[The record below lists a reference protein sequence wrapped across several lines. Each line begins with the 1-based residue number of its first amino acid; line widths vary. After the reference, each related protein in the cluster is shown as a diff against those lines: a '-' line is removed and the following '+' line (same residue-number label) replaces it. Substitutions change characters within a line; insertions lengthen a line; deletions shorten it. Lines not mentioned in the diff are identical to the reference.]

1 MDKPVTD
8 KELDQFYGV
17 EATEIEI
24 AQTIGAAAAEFDAG
38 ELADVTYINFERIA
52 EEIANGHAE
61 NIGNIIIQAR
71 KQRIAD
77 MTSTALFGRVGVID
91 PKIVKV

>member
-1 MDKPVTD
+1 MDKSVTD

-38 ELADVTYINFERIA
+38 ELADVAYINFERIA
-52 EEIANGHAE
+52 EEIANGHAA
-61 NIGNIIIQAR
+61 NIGDIIMLAR

-77 MTSTALFGRVGVID
+77 MASTALYGRVGVID
-91 PKIVKV
+91 PKTVKV

>member
-38 ELADVTYINFERIA
+38 ELADIAYINFERIA
-52 EEIANGHAE
+52 EEIANGHAA
-61 NIGNIIIQAR
+61 NIGDIIIQAR
-71 KQRIAD
+71 KRRIAD
-77 MTSTALFGRVGVID
+77 MASMAIYGRVGVID
-91 PKIVKV
+91 TKHVKV

>member
-24 AQTIGAAAAEFDAG
+24 AQTIGDAAAEFDAG
-38 ELADVTYINFERIA
+38 EMADVTYINFEQIA
-52 EEIANGHAE
+52 EAVANGDI
-61 NIGNIIIQAR
+61 IGVGLIVVNAR

-77 MTSTALFGRVGVID
+77 MASTAIYGRVGVID
-91 PKIVKV
+91 PKDVKV